1 MVLFYFSSIFFS
13 YSFAISTDNLGKTWS
28 VGGYYEQSVYLKWQ
42 NQLEGNDLNT
52 PYLNLGQIEG
62 LLIPE
67 LGVVIDGNPNRK
79 SSFFLDLSI
88 DAQIYDIYNIQFAPT
103 NFNIKKAYLRH
114 KTDFS
119 SEYLP
124 DGIEWQIGRDKLFW
138 GPAHND
144 SLILSDH
151 ISHDMFNYSGM
162 IDLGQ
167 LEWSND
173 GNFYFTKIF
182 SILDNK
188 WLSGQRFEYSPNPQW
203 QFGLSETT
211 VLPENSSLLYF
222 NPIPLP
228 LINYITRQWSVSG
241 DTCYQPDGRNNI
253 NYNIGLDVT
262 WNSEKDVRLYGEIL
276 LYDLPLWG
284 EPDSF
289 YEKYGLTIG
298 GQWSDILDID
308 GTDFTIEYSRINP
321 EVYFSES
328 TDLNYFFHDSALGHS
343 LGPDADQLFMQ
354 IERQL
359 KKDLSLKLEY
369 KYQRHGKGGSI
380 FNSNASNLSEINN
393 LSFLSG
399 VIENS
404 QTFSTSLVYDLN
416 KDWQI
421 KVTGL
426 LSNTYN
432 KDNQMNEN
440 IQETSIITEFKYKF

>member
-1 MVLFYFSSIFFS
+1 M
-13 YSFAISTDNLGKTWS
+13 
-28 VGGYYEQSVYLKWQ
+28 
-42 NQLEGNDLNT
+42 
-52 PYLNLGQIEG
+52 GQFQG
-62 LLIPE
+62 LLVPE
-67 LGVVIDGNPNRK
+67 LGVIIDGNPNRK

-103 NFNIKKAYLRH
+103 NFNIKKAYLKH

-119 SEYLP
+119 SEYLQ

-138 GPAHND
+138 GPAYHD
-144 SLILSDH
+144 SLILSNH
-151 ISHDMFNYSGM
+151 TNHDMFKYSGI

-167 LEWSND
+167 QEINNSYNIH
-173 GNFYFTKIF
+173 FTKIF
-182 SILDNK
+182 SILDDK
-188 WLSGQRFEYSPNPQW
+188 WLSGQRFEYSPNTNW
-203 QFGLSETT
+203 IFGLSETT
-211 VLPENSSLLYF
+211 IIPQDCSLAYF

-241 DTCYQPDGRNNI
+241 DTYYQPDGGNSI

-262 WNSEKDVRLYGEIL
+262 WNSEKDVKLYGEIF

-284 EPDSF
+284 EPGSS

-308 GTDFTIEYSRINP
+308 GTDLTIEYSRINP
-321 EVYFSES
+321 EVYFSGS
-328 TDLNYFFHDSALGHS
+328 ADLDYFFHDSALGHS

-354 IERQL
+354 IEHQL

-369 KYQRHGKGGSI
+369 KYQRHGEGQSI
-380 FNSNASNLSEINN
+380 FNSDASDLPEISN

-404 QTFSTSLVYDLN
+404 QSFSASLVYDLN

-440 IQETSIITEFKYKF
+440 VQKRLILTEFEYKF